1 MDLAA
6 CAAIHRK
13 ITLREAAMWLISHIL
28 ALSGLF
34 VAPFPQIGDRNSMT
48 IDVAKLG
55 KTLIV
60 SRFDRA
66 YSLAI

>member
-1 MDLAA
+1 
-6 CAAIHRK
+6 
-13 ITLREAAMWLISHIL
+13 MWLISHIL

-34 VAPFPQIGDRNSMT
+34 VAPFPQIVDRNSMT